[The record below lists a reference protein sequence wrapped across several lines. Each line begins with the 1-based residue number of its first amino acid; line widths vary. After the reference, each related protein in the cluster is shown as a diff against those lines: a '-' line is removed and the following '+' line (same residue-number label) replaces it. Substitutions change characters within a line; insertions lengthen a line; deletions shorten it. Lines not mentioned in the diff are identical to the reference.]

1 MGNDSQKTE
10 NRNIR
15 INWRNEDKDA
25 NRQIGTRVSVDWT
38 GVMKQLMKKEKTV
51 LREADKEKPEKREGG
66 AAAGPE
72 KRAIHSGIPRA
83 VS

>member
-1 MGNDSQKTE
+1 
-10 NRNIR
+10 
-15 INWRNEDKDA
+15 
-25 NRQIGTRVSVDWT
+25 
-38 GVMKQLMKKEKTV
+38 MKQLMKKEKTV

-83 VS
+83 VSWMNAGLSKATIIFLHYCLRFYSIQIDLEAY